1 MLLLLQETK
10 YPSTPRPNSFLLI
23 ECNVG
28 YAATVFAQDENPRMT
43 TDDRNAPLTPEA
55 HSALTQRLLSQVTYI
70 RLHKPP
76 KR

>member
-1 MLLLLQETK
+1 
-10 YPSTPRPNSFLLI
+10 
-23 ECNVG
+23 
-28 YAATVFAQDENPRMT
+28 MT